1 MLGQYCSVPETSGPS
16 GRHGERH
23 RAFVTAPMRGPGLD
37 KLKHLADVVHEPWT
51 DQEPLK
57 IYDGAGLA
65 KRLADA
71 GADIAVV
78 EADFVDGPVF
88 ELPLVA
94 VAATRGDPNNVA
106 VAQATAAGVPVLRTP
121 GRNADAV
128 AELAIGLLIA
138 VARAVLPADRDVR
151 QLEVFRDGTI
161 PYQRFRGWELAGRNV
176 AIIGYGAVGRALEWR
191 LRGLGMEV
199 VVYDPYVAGAGHDL
213 EEAVRGAD
221 IVSLHAAVTPETLGF
236 FGEEQFSW
244 MAPGSV
250 FLNTA
255 RAKLHDMDALVAAL
269 RSGQLAG
276 AGLDHFDGEV
286 LPAGHPLL
294 VMDNVVLTPHIG
306 GATTGTEARGAQ
318 MVADDLER
326 LLDGGVPLNIVNPEV
341 LDSPSYLERKR

>member
-1 MLGQYCSVPETSGPS
+1 MPDASGPS
-16 GRHGERH
+16 GQRGQRH

-37 KLKHLADVVHEPWT
+37 KLKQLAEVVHEPWT
-51 DQEPLK
+51 DQEPLR

-65 KRLADA
+65 KRLAEED
-71 GADIAVV
+71 ADIAVV

-128 AELAIGLLIA
+128 AELAIGLLLA

-191 LRGLGMEV
+191 LRGLAMEV
-199 VVYDPYVAGAGHDL
+199 VVYDPYVAGAGHNL

-244 MAPGSV
+244 MRPGSV

-269 RSGQLAG
+269 GSGQLAG

-294 VMDNVVLTPHIG
+294 GMDNVVLTPHIG
-306 GATTGTEARGAQ
+306 GATTDTEARGAQ

-326 LLDGGVPLNIVNPEV
+326 LLAGDVPVNIVNPEV
-341 LDSPSYLERKR
+341 LGSPTYLERKR